1 MLGALRDERIDH
13 ARRLR
18 VGDVGA
24 APVVADGLA
33 QDDGGLGEVRREDVG
48 AGGKFGHRVAQLG
61 RVGGVD
67 LAVIGHD
74 GVDHAQCVGVGL
86 VQIANAINLLGRAQ
100 KAGVHGV
107 DLDPDALPRVRVVL
121 HDARRVV
128 HVPAGEGGVAGEQ
141 PCRHGAHVATCGGK
155 HGNRHAERAFPV
167 PAQVVDGS
175 DARDVVVAALVE
187 MQVVRACHDA
197 SLPFPRPRR
206 HRRRSTNRPRPSGGP
221 RNVCACG
228 AP

>member
-1 MLGALRDERIDH
+1 M
-13 ARRLR
+13 
-18 VGDVGA
+18 
-24 APVVADGLA
+24 
-33 QDDGGLGEVRREDVG
+33 
-48 AGGKFGHRVAQLG
+48 
-61 RVGGVD
+61 
-67 LAVIGHD
+67 IGHD
-74 GVDHAQCVGVGL
+74 GVDHAQRVGVGL
-86 VQIANAINLLGRAQ
+86 VQIANAIDLLGRAQ
-100 KAGVHGV
+100 KARVHGV
-107 DLDPDALPRVRVVL
+107 DLDADALPRVRVVL
-121 HDARRVV
+121 HDARCVV

-141 PCRHGAHVATCGGK
+141 PRRHGAHVAAGGGK

-206 HRRRSTNRPRPSGGP
+206 HRRKSTNRPRPSGGP